1 MTDKSKQKPHIL
13 SLKYGPR
20 EDEALKEIAAFQG
33 EKVLP
38 DNTNEILRRGLHSVR
53 YLAEADEK
61 PLLNLLFENLN
72 LAIKL
77 QNPERLNISQALAF
91 TVLATLISKYG
102 LLRSETFESI
112 PQNIKSARN
121 YYTQTGKFDQAM
133 TQTIGEIATSL
144 DNIFIKHPI
153 SEKPASAE

>member
-20 EDEALKEIAAFQG
+20 EDEALKEIAAFQ
-33 EKVLP
+33 EKKVLP

-77 QNPERLNISQALAF
+77 QNPEMLNISQALAF

-121 YYTQTGKFDQAM
+121 Y
-133 TQTIGEIATSL
+133 
-144 DNIFIKHPI
+144 
-153 SEKPASAE
+153 